1 MTELEIRGKRQDKSD
16 GFASGVLVLTLS
28 AVIVK
33 IIGLIYKIPMLTLL
47 GSEGMG
53 YFNSAYEIY
62 TLFGVVSTAGLPVAM
77 SVLIARARCGGELS
91 EKKIFSVAM
100 TLFLSLGVV
109 GSLLMLGLAPAF
121 SSALGSDRAVFCMIA
136 ISPTVFFICLSSVY
150 RGFFQGLGRM
160 RETAISQ
167 VIEAALKLILGLV
180 FAYIAL
186 RCGYSAPKVAACA
199 VLGLVAGSAAS
210 ALYLALSKRAHGR
223 SLNGVKSC
231 GAYCGCEKGGCADT
245 RGADGRCPKDECADT
260 RGAVGRCPK
269 NECTDTRGIE
279 KKSAQG
285 RRRICRELLTIAIP
299 ITLSSAVISITK
311 IIDMTVILR
320 RMQDIGYQSAE
331 AFSAYG
337 SYTTLALPLF
347 SLAPALISSVALPL
361 VPALASAVARGDK
374 DEQVAVVGDAVRLTM
389 IISMPI
395 SLGLSLFSREIL
407 SLIFAGQESA
417 VALSA
422 PLLSILALSVPLA
435 CFITVESAILQAYSR
450 AGLPIISM
458 LAGSAIKLL
467 TAYFLVGDP
476 DICIV
481 GAPISTFFCDL
492 VINAINWV
500 FIGRLLPR
508 GLDFGAIAK
517 PFFAAFMSVGVS
529 RLAFAALAARFG
541 SSGVMTLGAVALS
554 ALIYLP
560 LSFFVGAVRRE
571 DIARMPI
578 INKIFPRKLE
588 NKIT

>member
-16 GFASGVLVLTLS
+16 GFASGVLILSLS

-121 SSALGSDRAVFCMIA
+121 SSALGSNRAVFCMIA

-186 RCGYSAPKVAACA
+186 RCGYSTPKVAACA

-231 GAYCGCEKGGCADT
+231 GAYCRCEKGGCADT
-245 RGADGRCPKDECADT
+245 RCADGRCPKDECA
-260 RGAVGRCPK
+260 G
-269 NECTDTRGIE
+269 TRGIE

-361 VPALASAVARGDK
+361 VPALASAVARGDR

-458 LAGSAIKLL
+458 LAGSLVKLL

-508 GLDFGAIAK
+508 GLEFGAIAK

-529 RLAFAALAARFG
+529 RLALEALAARFG
-541 SSGVMTLGAVALS
+541 SSGVMTLGAIALS

-571 DIARMPI
+571 DIARMPV
-578 INKIFPRKLE
+578 INKIFSHKLE

>member
-1 MTELEIRGKRQDKSD
+1 MTELEIRGKRAEQSD
-16 GFASGVLVLTLS
+16 GFTSGVLILTLS

-33 IIGLIYKIPMLTLL
+33 IIGLVYKIPMLTLL

-77 SVLIARARCGGELS
+77 SVLIARARCGGKLT

-100 TLFLSLGVV
+100 TLFLILGFV
-109 GSLLMLGLAPAF
+109 GSLLMLFLAPVF
-121 SSALGSDRAVFCMIA
+121 SSALGSDKAVFCMIA
-136 ISPTVFFICLSSVY
+136 ISPTVFFICLASVY

-167 VIEAALKLILGLV
+167 VIEAALKLVLGLI
-180 FAYIAL
+180 FSYIAL
-186 RCGYSAPKVAACA
+186 RCGYSAPTVAAFA
-199 VLGLVAGSAAS
+199 VLGLVAGSAVS
-210 ALYLALSKRAHGR
+210 AVYLALSKRAHGKR
-223 SLNGVKSC
+223 NAAADGFGGEISLSV
-231 GAYCGCEKGGCADT
+231 
-245 RGADGRCPKDECADT
+245 GADSSGSAKALGGSDKT
-260 RGAVGRCPK
+260 NLSGGSSRG
-269 NECTDTRGIE
+269 
-279 KKSAQG
+279 
-285 RRRICRELLTIAIP
+285 RICRELLTIAIP

-320 RMQDIGYQSAE
+320 RMQDIGYASDE

-374 DEQVAVVGDAVRLTM
+374 DGQVAVVFDAVKLTM
-389 IISMPI
+389 IVSTPI

-417 VALSA
+417 VALST

-435 CFITVESAILQAYSR
+435 CLITVESAILQAYSR
-450 AGLPIISM
+450 AGLPIVAM

-467 TAYFLVGDP
+467 TAYFLIGDP
-476 DICIV
+476 VINIA
-481 GAPISTFFCDL
+481 GAPISTFLCDL

-508 GLDFGAIAK
+508 GISFGVIAR
-517 PFFAAFMSVGVS
+517 PFISAFISVGVS
-529 RLAFAALAARFG
+529 RLAYSALSARFG
-541 SSGVMTLGAVALS
+541 ESGLLTLALI
-554 ALIYLP
+554 AFCAFIYLP
-560 LSFFVGAVRRE
+560 LLFFTGAVKRE
-571 DIARMPI
+571 DIAKMPI

>member
-16 GFASGVLVLTLS
+16 GFASGVLILTLS

-77 SVLIARARCGGELS
+77 SVLIARARCGGELT

-121 SSALGSDRAVFCMIA
+121 SSALGSNRAVFCMIA

-186 RCGYSAPKVAACA
+186 RCGYSAPKIAACA

-210 ALYLALSKRAHGR
+210 ALYLALSKRAHGKR
-223 SLNGVKSC
+223 NAAADDFGGEISLSV
-231 GAYCGCEKGGCADT
+231 GAYCGCENGGCA
-245 RGADGRCPKDECADT
+245 
-260 RGAVGRCPK
+260 
-269 NECTDTRGIE
+269 DTRGIE

-374 DEQVAVVGDAVRLTM
+374 DGEVAVVGDAVRLTM

-435 CFITVESAILQAYSR
+435 CLITVESAILQAYSR

-508 GLDFGAIAK
+508 GLEFGAIAK

-529 RLAFAALAARFG
+529 RLALEALAARFG
-541 SSGVMTLGAVALS
+541 SSGVMTLGAIALS

-578 INKIFPRKLE
+578 INKIFSRKLE

>member
-16 GFASGVLVLTLS
+16 GFASGVLILSLS

-77 SVLIARARCGGELS
+77 SVLIARARCGGELT

-109 GSLLMLGLAPAF
+109 GSLLMLGLAPIF

-167 VIEAALKLILGLV
+167 IIEAALKLILGLV

-186 RCGYSAPKVAACA
+186 RCGYSAPKVAAFA

-223 SLNGVKSC
+223 SLNGAKSC
-231 GAYCGCEKGGCADT
+231 GEYCGCEKGECADT
-245 RGADGRCPKDECADT
+245 RGADGRYPKDECA
-260 RGAVGRCPK
+260 
-269 NECTDTRGIE
+269 DTRGIE

-361 VPALASAVARGDK
+361 VPALASAVARGDR

-458 LAGSAIKLL
+458 LAGSLIKLL
-467 TAYFLVGDP
+467 TAYFLIGDP

-508 GLDFGAIAK
+508 GLDFGAISK
-517 PFFAAFMSVGVS
+517 PFFAAFISVGVS

-578 INKIFPRKLE
+578 INKIFSRKLE
-588 NKIT
+588 NKII

>member
-16 GFASGVLVLTLS
+16 GFASGVLILS
-28 AVIVK
+28 LSTVIVK

-77 SVLIARARCGGELS
+77 SVLIARARCGGELT

-109 GSLLMLGLAPAF
+109 GSLLMLGLAPIF

-199 VLGLVAGSAAS
+199 VMGLVAGSAAS

-223 SLNGVKSC
+223 SLNG
-231 GAYCGCEKGGCADT
+231 ADCGCEKG
-245 RGADGRCPKDECADT
+245 ECADT
-260 RGAVGRCPK
+260 L
-269 NECTDTRGIE
+269 GIE
-279 KKSAQG
+279 KKSAQS

-331 AFSAYG
+331 AFSVYG

-435 CFITVESAILQAYSR
+435 CLITVESAILQAYSR

-467 TAYFLVGDP
+467 TAYFLIGDP

-508 GLDFGAIAK
+508 GLDFGTIAK

-529 RLAFAALAARFG
+529 RLALAALAARFG
-541 SSGVMTLGAVALS
+541 SSDVMTLGAVALS

>member
-16 GFASGVLVLTLS
+16 GFASGVLILSLS

-77 SVLIARARCGGELS
+77 SVLIARARCGGELT

-109 GSLLMLGLAPAF
+109 GSLLMLGLAPVF

-223 SLNGVKSC
+223 SLNGAKSC

-245 RGADGRCPKDECADT
+245 RGADGRCPNDECA
-260 RGAVGRCPK
+260 
-269 NECTDTRGIE
+269 DTRGIE
-279 KKSAQG
+279 KKSAQS

-331 AFSAYG
+331 AFSVYG

-435 CFITVESAILQAYSR
+435 CFITVESAILQSYSR

-458 LAGSAIKLL
+458 LAGSLIKLL

-481 GAPISTFFCDL
+481 GAPISTLFCDL

-508 GLDFGAIAK
+508 GLEFGAIAK

-529 RLAFAALAARFG
+529 RLALAALAARFG

>member
-16 GFASGVLVLTLS
+16 GFASGVLILS
-28 AVIVK
+28 LSTVIVK

-77 SVLIARARCGGELS
+77 SVLIARARCGGELT
-91 EKKIFSVAM
+91 EKKIFSAAM

-109 GSLLMLGLAPAF
+109 GSLLMLGLAPIF

-199 VLGLVAGSAAS
+199 VMGLVAGSAAS

-223 SLNGVKSC
+223 SLNG
-231 GAYCGCEKGGCADT
+231 AD
-245 RGADGRCPKDECADT
+245 RCGADGRCPK
-260 RGAVGRCPK
+260 
-269 NECTDTRGIE
+269 NECSDTLGIE
-279 KKSAQG
+279 KKSEQG

-331 AFSAYG
+331 AFSVYG

-407 SLIFAGQESA
+407 SLIFAWQESA

-435 CFITVESAILQAYSR
+435 CLITVESAILQAYSR

-467 TAYFLVGDP
+467 TAYFLIGDP

-508 GLDFGAIAK
+508 GLDFGTIAK

-529 RLAFAALAARFG
+529 RLALAALAARFG

-578 INKIFPRKLE
+578 INKRFSRKLE
-588 NKIT
+588 NKII

>member
-77 SVLIARARCGGELS
+77 SVLIARARCGGELT

-121 SSALGSDRAVFCMIA
+121 SSALGSNRAVFCMIA

-199 VLGLVAGSAAS
+199 VMGLVAGSAAS

-231 GAYCGCEKGGCADT
+231 GAYCRCEKGGCAGT
-245 RGADGRCPKDECADT
+245 RGADGRCPKDECA
-260 RGAVGRCPK
+260 G
-269 NECTDTRGIE
+269 TRGIE

-361 VPALASAVARGDK
+361 VPALASAVARGDR

-435 CFITVESAILQAYSR
+435 CLITVESAILQAYSR

-458 LAGSAIKLL
+458 LAGSLVKLL

-508 GLDFGAIAK
+508 GLEFGAIAK

-529 RLAFAALAARFG
+529 RLALEALAARFG
-541 SSGVMTLGAVALS
+541 SSGVMTLGAIALS

-578 INKIFPRKLE
+578 INKIFSRKLE